1 MSAEHRETPIHGSAK
16 ELASHLQRLKE
27 LRGAQA
33 KRPARLAELK
43 LFQSRRLAQTY
54 QGLAAQPRYQVA
66 TAFFLDDLYGPKDFS
81 ARDQEMVRIVPV
93 MSRILPASAVETA
106 ALAIELEALSEELD
120 HKTALQLPAGP
131 IVEATYAEA
140 YRKATTRVERERQI
154 ALIVA
159 VGRRLDR
166 LVKTPFVFRTLRLM
180 RQPAKL
186 AGLEDLQEF
195 LEHGFKA
202 FRDMDGA
209 EEFLALID
217 ERETSLRNRLFSG
230 APRPFSTRPPA

>member
-1 MSAEHRETPIHGSAK
+1 MMARTIDALKVH
-16 ELASHLQRLKE
+16 LARLKT
-27 LRGAQA
+27 LRGEAA
-33 KRPARLAELK
+33 PEPARLQELK
-43 LFQSRRLAQTY
+43 RWQSDRLARDY
-54 QGLAAQPRYQVA
+54 ADIAAIPRYKAA
-66 TAFFLDDLYGPKDFS
+66 TSFFLDDLYGPKDFS
-81 ARDQEMVRIVPV
+81 RRDAEMVRILPS
-93 MSRILPASAVETA
+93 MARMLPASAVDTA

-195 LEHGFKA
+195 LEHGFAA
-202 FRDMDGA
+202 FRDMNGA
-209 EEFLALID
+209 EEFLTLID

-230 APRPFSTRPPA
+230 APRPFSPRPSPE